1 MPLWGKQRPGGVIV
15 RTNLISWRKT
25 HLGKITETVIA
36 RSVATKQ
43 TSECR
48 DPLDCVVGTRLAM
61 PVFLLSA
68 RAGKNKNIKK
78 TTEKAGTIAAGT
90 FPYLRPQGMSYVC
103 SDIHLFILKI
113 TFMSISYTLVKRK
126 NLSPE
131 AAPDEKLYYAQTQAT
146 RTYSFD
152 EICEDATDTS
162 TLSSGDLKLATDRIV
177 LLMVKSLRKGEVVH
191 LGELG
196 NFQLMVIATFIS

>member
-1 MPLWGKQRPGGVIV
+1 
-15 RTNLISWRKT
+15 
-25 HLGKITETVIA
+25 
-36 RSVATKQ
+36 
-43 TSECR
+43 
-48 DPLDCVVGTRLAM
+48 
-61 PVFLLSA
+61 
-68 RAGKNKNIKK
+68 
-78 TTEKAGTIAAGT
+78 
-90 FPYLRPQGMSYVC
+90 
-103 SDIHLFILKI
+103 
-113 TFMSISYTLVKRK
+113 MSISYTLVKRK

-196 NFQLMVIATFIS
+196 NFQLMASSRGAVAEDKFTQSNLRRPHLLFRPGARLRELVATVSCERAVVREKECTQTHL